1 MIEIFAQVTDL
12 TSLPLFRQK
21 WLIDLI
27 YLISVILFILGLKR
41 LGAPRTARQ
50 GNFLSM
56 LGMLIA
62 IIVTLLNHNI
72 VSFQLIAIAL
82 AAGAVVGIFMAKK
95 VVMTAIPDMVA
106 IFNGFGGI
114 ASSLVAVAEFLPKQA
129 SQTANND
136 ILFYVTLILS
146 ILIGTVTFSGSL
158 IAFLKLS
165 ETIPGK
171 AIMVTF
177 SKFLNVI
184 LSMGIIVA
192 SVLLYND
199 ISQMHFFIAII
210 GASFI
215 LGITLVMPI
224 GGADMP
230 VVVSL
235 LNSYSG
241 IAVAMTGFV
250 LKNNSLIVVG
260 SLVGASGII
269 LTNIMCKAMNRSLL
283 NVLFGGFGATSTAA
297 EVSGGGAQGTAKS
310 SSAEDAA
317 MIIDIAESVIIVPGY
332 GMAVSQAQH
341 VVKKLSDVLE
351 ARGTKVSFAIHPVAG
366 RMPGHMN
373 VLLAESGVEYDKL
386 YAMDQINDRFAQ
398 TDVVIV
404 IGANDVVNPAA
415 KSNPSSPIYG
425 MPVLDVGNA
434 KSVMVLK
441 RSLNLGFANI
451 ENELF
456 FKDNTMMIFGD
467 AKKTVENFL
476 TALDELG

>member
-41 LGAPRTARQ
+41 LGTPRTARQ

-56 LGMLIA
+56 LGMFIA

-72 VSFQLIAIAL
+72 VSFQLIVIAL

-95 VVMTAIPDMVA
+95 VVMTAMPDMVA

-129 SQTANND
+129 NQTANND
-136 ILFYVTLILS
+136 ILFYVTLLLS
-146 ILIGTVTFSGSL
+146 VLIGTVTFSGSL

-171 AIMVTF
+171 AIIVTS

-283 NVLFGGFGATSTAA
+283 NVLFGGFGATSSVA
-297 EVSGGGAQGTAKS
+297 EASGGAQGTAKS

-317 MIIDIAESVIIVPGY
+317 IIIDIAESVIIVPGY

-398 TDVVIV
+398 TDVAIV

>member
-27 YLISVILFILGLKR
+27 YLISVMLFILGLKK
-41 LGAPRTARQ
+41 LGTARTARQ

-56 LGMLIA
+56 LGMFIA
-62 IIVTLLNHNI
+62 IMVTLLNHNI
-72 VSFQLIAIAL
+72 VSFQLIVIAL
-82 AAGAVVGIFMAKK
+82 VAGAVVGIFMAKK
-95 VVMTAIPDMVA
+95 VVMTAMPDMVA

-129 SQTANND
+129 NQTANND

-165 ETIPGK
+165 EAIPGK

-177 SKFLNVI
+177 SKFLNVT
-184 LSMGIIVA
+184 LSMGIIMA

-199 ISQMHFFIAII
+199 INQMHFFIAII

-283 NVLFGGFGATSTAA
+283 NVLFGGFGATSLVA
-297 EVSGGGAQGTAKS
+297 EANGGTQGTAKS

-317 MIIDIAESVIIVPGY
+317 IIIDIAESVIIVPGY

>member
-12 TSLPLFRQK
+12 TSLPFFRQK

-27 YLISVILFILGLKR
+27 YLISVMLFILGLKR
-41 LGAPRTARQ
+41 LGTPRTARQ

-82 AAGAVVGIFMAKK
+82 VAGAVVGIFMAKK
-95 VVMTAIPDMVA
+95 VVMTAMPDMVA

-129 SQTANND
+129 NQTANND
-136 ILFYVTLILS
+136 ILFYVALLLS
-146 ILIGTVTFSGSL
+146 VLIGTVTFSGSL

-171 AIMVTF
+171 AIMVTS

-184 LSMGIIVA
+184 LSMGIIMA

-199 ISQMHFFIAII
+199 INQMHFFIAII

-283 NVLFGGFGATSTAA
+283 NVLFGGFGATPLVVEASDST
-297 EVSGGGAQGTAKS
+297 QGTAKS

-317 MIIDIAESVIIVPGY
+317 IIIDIAESVIIVPGY

-351 ARGTKVSFAIHPVAG
+351 ARGIKVSFAIHPVAG

>member
-1 MIEIFAQVTDL
+1 MIEIFAQATNL
-12 TSLPLFRQK
+12 TSLPFFRQK

-41 LGAPRTARQ
+41 LGTPRTARQ

-95 VVMTAIPDMVA
+95 VAMTAMPDMVA

-114 ASSLVAVAEFLPKQA
+114 ASSLVAVAEFLPKQE

-136 ILFYVTLILS
+136 ILFYVTLLLS
-146 ILIGTVTFSGSL
+146 VLIGTVTFSGSL

-184 LSMGIIVA
+184 LSMGIIMA

-199 ISQMHFFIAII
+199 INQMHFFIAII

-283 NVLFGGFGATSTAA
+283 NVLFGGFGATSLVA
-297 EVSGGGAQGTAKS
+297 EAGGGAQGNAKS

-317 MIIDIAESVIIVPGY
+317 IIIDIAESVIIVPGY

-341 VVKKLSDVLE
+341 VVKKLSDVIE

>member
-1 MIEIFAQVTDL
+1 MIEIFAQATDL

-41 LGAPRTARQ
+41 LGTPRTARQ

-56 LGMLIA
+56 LGMFIA

-82 AAGAVVGIFMAKK
+82 AAGAIVGIFMAKK
-95 VVMTAIPDMVA
+95 VVMTAMPDMVA

-129 SQTANND
+129 NQTANND
-136 ILFYVTLILS
+136 ILFYIALLLS
-146 ILIGTVTFSGSL
+146 VLIGTVTFSGSL

-184 LSMGIIVA
+184 LSMGIIMA

-199 ISQMHFFIAII
+199 INQMHFFIAII

-283 NVLFGGFGATSTAA
+283 NVLFGGFGATSSVA
-297 EVSGGGAQGTAKS
+297 EASGSVQGTAKS

-317 MIIDIAESVIIVPGY
+317 IIIDIAESVIIVPGY